1 MKFWYSDYMSL
12 FDGIFSVIG
21 HLKLLREA
29 SLRKKTMYLQDL
41 SLQHTNI
48 NSQSFQVKH
57 EKAQFLIFAEAN
69 LPNCGL
75 EFRRSARYLKTFEDF
90 REILQYWWE
99 TSSYSAA
106 PDARK
111 LSTIFIMNHLSN
123 NMINKWWCWHQ
134 IMLQNS
140 DECCPCCQS
149 SSIWL
154 IISRIWERLWS
165 GL

>member
-1 MKFWYSDYMSL
+1 MPAGNEILTLWSYELIWWDFLCNWTFKTFKGGQ
-12 FDGIFSVIG
+12 F
-21 HLKLLREA
+21 E
-29 SLRKKTMYLQDL
+29 KKTMYLLDL

-48 NSQSFQVKH
+48 NSHTFQLKH
-57 EKAQFLIFAEAN
+57 DKAKFLIFAEAN

-111 LSTIFIMNHLSN
+111 LSTIFNE
-123 NMINKWWCWHQ
+123 
-134 IMLQNS
+134 
-140 DECCPCCQS
+140 DS
-149 SSIWL
+149 SLWITCAIIW
-154 IISRIWERLWS
+154 SS
-165 GL
+165 YDDADTK

>member
-1 MKFWYSDYMSL
+1 MSL

-29 SLRKKTMYLQDL
+29 SLRKKTMYLLDL

-48 NSQSFQVKH
+48 NSHTFQLKH
-57 EKAQFLIFAEAN
+57 DKAKFLIFAEAN

-75 EFRRSARYLKTFEDF
+75 EFRRSARYLKTLEEF

-111 LSTIFIMNHLSN
+111 LSTIFNE
-123 NMINKWWCWHQ
+123 
-134 IMLQNS
+134 
-140 DECCPCCQS
+140 DS
-149 SSIWL
+149 SL
-154 IISRIWERLWS
+154 
-165 GL
+165 